1 MQTEQHPAVKML
13 PECFRGDFIPVIL
26 GATASGKSSL
36 AFSIAGETDGEIVCC
51 DSMQLYRGL
60 DIGTAKASPE
70 EQKQIP
76 HHLIDILDITQKS
89 DIFQYCD
96 CAEKAV
102 ADILSRGKRPV
113 FEGGSGLYIHAFL
126 YGLDPLPADSVI
138 RDELNEKYDNE
149 EHFEELCAIV
159 QQKCPADYAKFYPH
173 RRKIIRAYEVFL
185 LTGKPMTELQSG
197 MENRPPRPGYRQ
209 FFLVWDRAE
218 LCERIRLRTKQ
229 MLQDGWIEE
238 AEHLI
243 RNGLLSTPTAWQ
255 ALGYSL
261 IAEYLKGKLNRDE
274 LEEKIVI
281 ATRQYARRQV
291 TWFRH
296 RHPHAEPVLMPLI
309 F

>member
-1 MQTEQHPAVKML
+1 M
-13 PECFRGDFIPVIL
+13 
-26 GATASGKSSL
+26 
-36 AFSIAGETDGEIVCC
+36 
-51 DSMQLYRGL
+51 
-60 DIGTAKASPE
+60 
-70 EQKQIP
+70 
-76 HHLIDILDITQKS
+76 
-89 DIFQYCD
+89 
-96 CAEKAV
+96 
-102 ADILSRGKRPV
+102 
-113 FEGGSGLYIHAFL
+113 

-209 FFLVWDRAE
+209 FFLVWDRTE

-229 MLQDGWIEE
+229 MLQAGWIEE

-243 RNGLLSTPTAWQ
+243 RNELLSTPTAWQ
-255 ALGYSL
+255 ALGYAL
-261 IAEYLKGKLNRDE
+261 IAEYLKGKLTRDE

-296 RHPHAEPVLMPLI
+296 RHPHAEPVLMPLT

>member
-1 MQTEQHPAVKML
+1 
-13 PECFRGDFIPVIL
+13 
-26 GATASGKSSL
+26 
-36 AFSIAGETDGEIVCC
+36 
-51 DSMQLYRGL
+51 
-60 DIGTAKASPE
+60 
-70 EQKQIP
+70 
-76 HHLIDILDITQKS
+76 
-89 DIFQYCD
+89 
-96 CAEKAV
+96 
-102 ADILSRGKRPV
+102 
-113 FEGGSGLYIHAFL
+113 
-126 YGLDPLPADSVI
+126 
-138 RDELNEKYDNE
+138 
-149 EHFEELCAIV
+149 
-159 QQKCPADYAKFYPH
+159 
-173 RRKIIRAYEVFL
+173 
-185 LTGKPMTELQSG
+185 MTELQSG

-261 IAEYLKGKLNRDE
+261 IAEYLKGNLTRDE

-296 RHPHAEPVLMPLI
+296 RHPHAEPVLMPLT